1 MSTWVFITFFAAL
14 MQTARTS
21 LQKSLIKYLPT
32 EIITWIRFI
41 FGLPFVILYIVILQ
55 SIGLQFPSPSG
66 IFIVYCLFAGLF
78 QIIGTILLVSL
89 FSHRNFAVSTA
100 YSKTEAIQVAI
111 IGSILFQE
119 YLSIASSIA
128 IILGMFGVV
137 LISSSQ
143 QSIQLPTLLNGLK
156 HKSVLIGI
164 ASGTSFAFDAL
175 LIREAILLLN
185 NDNPLTNAAITLL
198 VILILNIIQLG
209 TWILYKNKK
218 MFHGIS
224 IYWKRSILVG
234 ITSAIGSIAWFTA
247 FALTQA
253 AYVKTV
259 GQIELLFSIF
269 VTQKIFK
276 EGISRIEII
285 SILFIVSSIVLL
297 IYSTN

>member
-21 LQKSLIKYLPT
+21 LQKSLIKHLPT

-55 SIGLQFPSPSG
+55 SIGLQFPSPSE

-111 IGSILFQE
+111 IGSILFQK

>member
-21 LQKSLIKYLPT
+21 LQKSLIKHLPT

-55 SIGLQFPSPSG
+55 SIGLQFPSPSK

-143 QSIQLPTLLNGLK
+143 QSIQLSTLLNGLK
-156 HKSVLIGI
+156 HKPVLIGI

>member
-55 SIGLQFPSPSG
+55 SIGLQFPSPSE

-143 QSIQLPTLLNGLK
+143 QSIQLSTLLNGLK
-156 HKSVLIGI
+156 HKPVLIGI

>member
-21 LQKSLIKYLPT
+21 LQKSLIKHLPT

-55 SIGLQFPSPSG
+55 SIGLQFPSPSE